1 MITSEMPLCVM
12 LVLTGDDIKDSYKML
27 ANTPVTGPYF
37 GADMLLMIC
46 YYYGNSLVNTTY

>member
-1 MITSEMPLCVM
+1 M
-12 LVLTGDDIKDSYKML
+12 LVLTGDAIKDSYKML
-27 ANTPVTGPYF
+27 SNTPVTGPYF